1 MKKLRLDPDQL
12 AVEPFEL
19 EPALGKADGTVHG
32 NDFSQQNCGTTPGD
46 SCGYPATCGGT
57 SCDSGYPVCYQCSA
71 RTCDS
76 GYPVCYECTAGC
88 TA

>member
-1 MKKLRLDPDQL
+1 MKKLRLNPDEL

-19 EPALGKADGTVHG
+19 ESTGEANGTVLG
-32 NDFSQQNCGTTPGD
+32 NDVSQGCGTTPGD
-46 SCGYPATCGGT
+46 SCGYPFTCGGT
-57 SCDSGYPVCYQCSA
+57 SCDSGYPVCYQCSG

-76 GYPVCYECTAGC
+76 GYPVCYECTANC